1 MKSDA
6 MSQCA
11 LLHVAALNFVTV
23 LCTENSDKVECC
35 NTVSPDQD
43 LKDDAWLKATQ
54 IRPELSV
61 QSSKAQ
67 DDAWSLQLS
76 CTSKLGHKVSLIA

>member
-1 MKSDA
+1 ML
-6 MSQCA
+6 C
-11 LLHVAALNFVTV
+11 LNV
-23 LCTENSDKVECC
+23 LCYMLQHSTLSLFSVQRTVTKFECC